1 MKTVCIIPARGGS
14 VRVPGKN
21 RKPFHGKPI
30 IAYSI
35 ETALASRLFD
45 EVVVST
51 DDGDIAAVARNAGAR
66 VFWRHEQ
73 DDGTKGTQEVAA
85 DVLLSRAHEEAAI
98 ACVLYATAPMLTP
111 RDLIRGR
118 QAIDEP
124 RWFYSYSVDPSGQ
137 DIGGFYWG
145 WAYAFVAGLDLAEF
159 GKRIE
164 IPANRCCDINTPED
178 WTQAESMYDAL
189 RRANANG

>member
-14 VRVPGKN
+14 VRIPGKN
-21 RKPFHGKPI
+21 IKPFHGKPI
-30 IAYSI
+30 IRYSI
-35 ETALASRLFD
+35 ETALESRLFD
-45 EVVVST
+45 EVIVST
-51 DDGDIAAVARNAGAR
+51 DDQETYYTAISAGAACFR
-66 VFWRHEQ
+66 RMP
-73 DDGTKGTQEVAA
+73 DDGGRGTQDVAA
-85 DVLLSRAHEEAAI
+85 EVLRSRHYEHVAI

-118 QAIDEP
+118 QAIEEP
-124 RWFYSYSVDPSGQ
+124 RWFYSYSVDPQGQ

-145 WAYAFVAGLDLAEF
+145 WAYAFVAGLDLVEF

-178 WTQAESMYDAL
+178 WDRAESMYDAL